1 MPADVGA
8 FASPEVQAFANG
20 FPVALLQ
27 ALVSLAFLAAAVAV
41 HAALSPIK
49 EVALI
54 RAGNSAAAVS
64 FGGVVLGLAIP
75 LARSLQASTSLV
87 ETVIWAFA
95 ATVLALLV
103 FRLVDFALR
112 GLPARVQAGDVA
124 AGALL
129 AAAKLACA
137 LIIAA
142 AVSG

>member
-1 MPADVGA
+1 MPADIGA

-20 FPVALLQ
+20 FPTALLQ
-27 ALVSLAFLAAAVAV
+27 ALVSLAILAVAIVV
-41 HAALSPIK
+41 HALISPVK

-54 RAGNSAAAVS
+54 RAGNAAASVS

-95 ATVLALLV
+95 ATVVALLV
-103 FRLVDFALR
+103 FRLIDLLLR
-112 GLPARVQAGDVA
+112 GLPARMQDGDIA

-129 AAAKLACA
+129 AAAKVAAA
-137 LIIAA
+137 LIVAA
-142 AVSG
+142 AFSG